1 MFDERMEALASGQ
14 HGLLSYEQVIALGY
28 SESAIQHRRRTGEWR
43 NVFRGVY
50 RLAGAADSP
59 RLRAMAA
66 VLGGGPE
73 AILSHTSA
81 AGLLSFPG
89 FTIDPVT
96 VSVPRS
102 RRALPGV
109 RVEQSL
115 ELPLHHRRIVDGIPC
130 TSIARTLF
138 DLCGDVRPRRAERA
152 LDNALARKR
161 VTLPALWRVLDDL
174 AVQGRAGTV
183 LLRELLTKRDRR
195 YVPPESELEARFLEL
210 VANLHLPAPTRQADL
225 GDADSWIGRVDF
237 VWRDAHLIVEVDG
250 AAFHDGFVDQQR
262 DQGRDERLTAAGWT
276 VLRFRWDAVVND
288 PATVADHIRAELP
301 SDCFRGVSPSL

>member
-1 MFDERMEALASGQ
+1 MFDERMEALASSQ
-14 HGLLSYEQVIALGY
+14 RGLLSYEQVTALGL

-50 RLAGAADSP
+50 RLAGAVDSP
-59 RLRAMAA
+59 HLRAMAA
-66 VLGGGPE
+66 VLGAGPE

-81 AGLLSFPG
+81 AGLLGFPG

-96 VSVPRS
+96 VSIPRS
-102 RRALPGV
+102 RRTLAGV

-138 DLCGDVRPRRAERA
+138 DLCGDVRPGRAERA
-152 LDNALARKR
+152 LDGALARKR
-161 VTLPALWRVLDDL
+161 VTFPALWRVLDDL

-183 LLRELLTKRDRR
+183 LLRELLTKRGPR
-195 YVPPESELEARFLEL
+195 YVPPESELETRLLEL
-210 VANLHLPAPTRQADL
+210 VAGHHLPEPARQADL

-237 VWRDAHLIVEVDG
+237 VWRQARLVVEVDG
-250 AAFHDGFVDQQR
+250 AAFHDGFLNQQSDR
-262 DQGRDERLTAAGWT
+262 ERDERLTVAGWT
-276 VLRFRWDAVVND
+276 VLRFRWDAIVNQ
-288 PATVADHIRAELP
+288 PATVADRIRAGLD
-301 SDCFRGVSPSL
+301 SDCFRGVLPSL